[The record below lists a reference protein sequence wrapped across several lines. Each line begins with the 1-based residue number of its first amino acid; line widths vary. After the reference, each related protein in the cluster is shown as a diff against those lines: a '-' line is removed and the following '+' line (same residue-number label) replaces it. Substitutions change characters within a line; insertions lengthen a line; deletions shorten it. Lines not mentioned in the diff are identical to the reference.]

1 MSKFVAGVRFI
12 GQPAAP
18 ESTMKTKQ
26 LIILAALAVG
36 LILAWCC
43 MLHSSHSSSD
53 HGSKSSDAPQ
63 QSHSH

>member
-1 MSKFVAGVRFI
+1 
-12 GQPAAP
+12 
-18 ESTMKTKQ
+18 MKTKQ

-36 LILAWCC
+36 LILAGCC